1 VGEGSRRFCGC
12 RNRTRCW
19 SPVRF
24 SAVAGRQESTK
35 IRGGLQH
42 KIFRINGDFR
52 SPEESSRENAN
63 VFEVVK
69 TGSAQL
75 GPRTISKLS
84 AHPPDFSGL
93 DGKHWSVIADRRHGP
108 WRGMKTAISSP
119 VEVKYVRFAGTFSNR
134 EPFRVQRVQA
144 FPAP

>member
-1 VGEGSRRFCGC
+1 MHFPKQFSESWVSSKAVQQGLDFDDDD
-12 RNRTRCW
+12 
-19 SPVRF
+19 VR
-24 SAVAGRQESTK
+24 VAILARLFEPRENLESTK

-93 DGKHWSVIADRRHGP
+93 WDPPFDI
-108 WRGMKTAISSP
+108 TA
-119 VEVKYVRFAGTFSNR
+119 
-134 EPFRVQRVQA
+134 
-144 FPAP
+144 